1 MNSLYLYLRF
11 QPFEYGLLP
20 FSDPSFVSAD
30 TSSSSTLTRL
40 RSKMHRYSLNLHRNR
55 RINAAGISLCL
66 GIMYEQAQLLL
77 ETFASVSPPTYDDAI
92 YNASL
97 GEIDSVGASIDD
109 LIMFLYIQNY
119 RRAPIRPH
127 KDASLVEDVWPL
139 DGSSSTTTATTATPT
154 TTTPISISHHVCILC
169 SPIMLLPSSCLL
181 NWLCFVFFVIW
192 AH

>member
-30 TSSSSTLTRL
+30 TSSSSTLMRL
-40 RSKMHRYSLNLHRNR
+40 RLKMHRYSNNLRRNH

-77 ETFASVSPPTYDDAI
+77 ETFASVFPPYYDDAI
-92 YNASL
+92 YSASL
-97 GEIDSVGASIDD
+97 GEIDSVGASVDD

-139 DGSSSTTTATTATPT
+139 DGSSSTTTTATTVTTT
-154 TTTPISISHHVCILC
+154 TTTPISTSHHVCILC
-169 SPIMLLPSSCLL
+169 PSIMLLRSS
-181 NWLCFVFFVIW
+181 
-192 AH
+192 